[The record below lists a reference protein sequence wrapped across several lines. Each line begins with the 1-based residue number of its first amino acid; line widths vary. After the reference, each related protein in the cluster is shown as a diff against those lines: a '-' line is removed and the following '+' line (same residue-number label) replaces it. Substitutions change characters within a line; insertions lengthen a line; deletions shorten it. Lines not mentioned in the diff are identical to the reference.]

1 MTLIVAQN
9 TNTLTIMTNIPQSAK
24 ETLKTQLKR
33 RLEELAYWQHEEAKD
48 IKIIAESYGF
58 SELVELANE
67 KI

>member
-1 MTLIVAQN
+1 MI
-9 TNTLTIMTNIPQSAK
+9 NIPQSAK